1 MLSSEL
7 KIAIRFTILTTL
19 LLGILYPLA
28 VTGFARTF
36 LRSKADGQLILSN
49 GQVKGSVLIGQNFT
63 GDTYFHGRPSAAGND
78 GYDATSSGGSNLAS
92 SNAKLIARID
102 NDVKS
107 NDVKSDAKSDA
118 AENKSHAVP
127 IDLVTASASG
137 LDPDISPD
145 AAMFQVDRVASA
157 RHIPVDRV
165 RALVGKHVQGRQFGF
180 MGEER
185 VNVLLLNTALDA
197 LEK

>member
-36 LRSKADGQLILSN
+36 LRSKADGQLIVSN
-49 GQVKGSVLIGQNFT
+49 GQVTGSVLIGQNFT
-63 GDTYFHGRPSAAGND
+63 GDTYFHGRPSAAGN
-78 GYDATSSGGSNLAS
+78 GYDPTSSGGSNFAL

-102 NDVKS
+102 TDVKA
-107 NDVKSDAKSDA
+107 DIQHDA
-118 AENKSHAVP
+118 AENKSQTVP

-137 LDPDISPD
+137 LDPDISPA

-165 RALVGKHVQGRQFGF
+165 RALVGQHVQGRQFGF

-185 VNVLLLNTALDA
+185 VNVLLLNTDLDA
-197 LEK
+197 LGK